1 LIENAG
7 RARLTVVLRRI
18 YVPRASAGRGGTEMT
33 DDDREPFD
41 DFDRRLRDARG
52 AKAGEEDED
61 GERRL
66 NYGPGLQAGIDVV
79 AGVAGGTL
87 IGWALDR
94 WLETAPVL
102 LVVFLVLGSVAGMR
116 NAVRTLQRLGR
127 DEGEDGRG

>member
-1 LIENAG
+1 
-7 RARLTVVLRRI
+7 
-18 YVPRASAGRGGTEMT
+18 MT

-52 AKAGEEDED
+52 GERSRDERS

-66 NYGPGLQAGIDVV
+66 NYGPGLQAGVDVV

-87 IGWALDR
+87 IGWALDT

-102 LVVFLVLGSVAGMR
+102 LVVFLVLGSVAGLR
-116 NAVRTLQRLGR
+116 NAVRTLQKLAR
-127 DEGEDGRG
+127 DDGERG

>member
-1 LIENAG
+1 
-7 RARLTVVLRRI
+7 
-18 YVPRASAGRGGTEMT
+18 MT

-52 AKAGEEDED
+52 GEPSKEETE
-61 GERRL
+61 GSGRL

-87 IGWALDR
+87 IGWALDA

-102 LVVFLVLGSVAGMR
+102 LVVFLVLGSVAGLR
-116 NAVRTLQRLGR
+116 NAVRTLQALGR
-127 DEGEDGRG
+127 DAEDGG

>member
-1 LIENAG
+1 
-7 RARLTVVLRRI
+7 
-18 YVPRASAGRGGTEMT
+18 MT

-52 AKAGEEDED
+52 GEADPGQSP

-66 NYGPGLQAGIDVV
+66 NYGPGLHAGVDVV

-87 IGWALDR
+87 IGWALDS

-102 LVVFLVLGSVAGMR
+102 LVVFLVLGSVAGLR
-116 NAVRTLQRLGR
+116 NAVRTLQALARD
-127 DEGEDGRG
+127 DEGRG

>member
-1 LIENAG
+1 M
-7 RARLTVVLRRI
+7 TVVLRRI
-18 YVPRASAGRGGTEMT
+18 YVPRASGGRGGTEMT

-52 AKAGEEDED
+52 GEPSEEETE
-61 GERRL
+61 GGGRL

-87 IGWALDR
+87 IGWALDA

-102 LVVFLVLGSVAGMR
+102 LVVFLVLGSVAGLR
-116 NAVRTLQRLGR
+116 NAVRTLQALGR
-127 DEGEDGRG
+127 DAEDGG